1 MPSFLFIPSFLYF
14 WMHFLKIRIM
24 KISYILILSVIFLF
38 SCSGN
43 QEIQET
49 GNSIPPEVLK
59 QVLEIA
65 TDYAKSQLKDS
76 VKTMTRDGITW
87 ISDKQMMY
95 EIDPARI
102 YTGLIDEDLNEDA
115 IITLAIFQ
123 GQNMK
128 IPKHLIIIKS
138 GNSLKLAKA
147 IESQMR
153 ILLINNK
160 KIIAEISSMAK
171 DSPQS
176 DCNLCKDTVD
186 FQFNGVELF
195 EIKK

>member
-1 MPSFLFIPSFLYF
+1 
-14 WMHFLKIRIM
+14 M

-49 GNSIPPEVLK
+49 GNSISPEVLK